1 MTPSAEPTLYL
12 AERSE
17 IAQESEAQ
25 FQRIVEHAPGV
36 VFQYVVDP
44 QGAPS
49 FTYVSPNTKAV
60 YGLAADELQKHPQYA
75 LDAVHPDDRAR
86 LDSIM
91 SESLDTMTPCQW
103 EGRLI
108 GHDGVVRWVHATGNP
123 FRHDDG
129 SYGWDGMVLDITS
142 WRDAELRAREL
153 EHRRA
158 EDAAAAE
165 ATERHLT
172 HVIQSVTEGF
182 ATVDNEWRVTFI
194 NRMGMQLTHTP
205 PGYLLGRSIWDEF
218 PDAFG
223 TRFETEFKRSK
234 EENVAVTFVEYFA
247 PLEGWFEMR
256 AFPSP
261 EGMSFY
267 FRDVTALRE
276 AEMSLKLAKSAAEKA
291 NAAKDEYLT
300 RISQELRNPLNA
312 ILGFAALLRAHVSQP
327 KSREYCEQI
336 LLAGNHLTR
345 ILADI
350 GEFARIESGETSL
363 SLEPVSVTAVVQ
375 EVLARVL
382 DDADAREVSVNATSV
397 LQSPAIV
404 WADFQRLLQVLLNLV
419 ANAIQFNASGGSVTI
434 TCESQSVQRLRL
446 SVVDTGPG
454 LTPEQIERLWIPF
467 ERLDAETLEYD
478 HGGAGVGLAL
488 ARGLTRRMGGNIGCD
503 SKPGSGSRFWIELP
517 AYSAVAPPY
526 VETTPHMSDGTE
538 PSNVR
543 FTVLYVEDNWSNYRL
558 MERIF
563 EQRPHITL
571 YLANQGMAALNLA
584 HRHRPNLI
592 LLDIHLPD
600 MQGADLL
607 RHLRDQ
613 GLGDIPVVIVTGDTK
628 HMRAREMM
636 ALGAKAYLV
645 KPIQIVEFLNV
656 VDAILEGRD
665 IATK

>member
-1 MTPSAEPTLYL
+1 MTSSV
-12 AERSE
+12 ER
-17 IAQESEAQ
+17 ALQESEA
-25 FQRIVEHAPGV
+25 RLRRVAENAPGV
-36 VFQYVVDP
+36 VFQYVIDTLGV
-44 QGAPS
+44 PS
-49 FTYVSPNTKAV
+49 FTYVSPNTQGV
-60 YGLAADELQKHPQYA
+60 YGLPPDELLKNPRHA
-75 LDAVHPDDRAR
+75 LDSVHPDDKAR
-86 LDSIM
+86 LLEILHRS
-91 SESLDTMTPCQW
+91 SETQEPCQW

-108 GHDGVVRWVHATGNP
+108 GLDGVIRWVHATGRP
-123 FRHDDG
+123 FRRGDG
-129 SYGWDGMVLDITS
+129 AHGWDGMVMDITA
-142 WRDAELRAREL
+142 WREAESRAREL
-153 EHRRA
+153 ETIRRT
-158 EDAAAAE
+158 EAAAAE

-172 HVIQSVTEGF
+172 HVIESITEGF
-182 ATVDNEWRVTFI
+182 VTVDNDWRVTFI
-194 NRMGMQLTHTP
+194 NRMGAQLTHTP
-205 PGYLLGRSIWDEF
+205 PGYLLGKSIWDEF

-256 AFPSP
+256 VFPSA

-276 AEMSLKLAKSAAEKA
+276 AEVSLKLAKSVAEKA
-291 NAAKDEYLT
+291 NAAKEEYLS

-312 ILGFAALLRAHVSQP
+312 IIGFATLLQEHVTQL
-327 KSREYCEQI
+327 KSREYCDQI
-336 LLAGNHLTR
+336 LLAGNHLHR

-350 GEFARIESGETSL
+350 VEFARIESGETSL
-363 SLEPVSVTAVVQ
+363 SLEPVSVKAVVDA
-375 EVLARVL
+375 VLAKVEDEASLR
-382 DDADAREVSVNATSV
+382 DIEVNAAAV

-404 WADFQRLLQVLLNLV
+404 WADFHRLSQVLLNLV
-419 ANAIQFNASGGSVTI
+419 ANAIQFNEPGGSVTI

-467 ERLDAETLEYD
+467 ERLDAETSEYD

-488 ARGLTRRMGGNIGCD
+488 ARGLTRRMGGNIGCESRPD
-503 SKPGSGSRFWIELP
+503 SGSRFWIELP

-526 VETTPHMSDGTE
+526 VEVAPRMTDGTE
-538 PSNVR
+538 PSHAR

-558 MERIF
+558 VERIF

-600 MQGADLL
+600 MHGTDLL

-613 GLGDIPVVIVTGDTK
+613 GLGDIPVVVVTADAT
-628 HMRAREMM
+628 RSQAREMLR
-636 ALGAKAYLV
+636 LGAKAYLT
-645 KPIQIVEFLNV
+645 KPIEIFEFLNV
-656 VDAILEGRD
+656 VDAVLDGRE
-665 IATK
+665 IATKT